1 MLGISSGGRIGGG
14 DGSGAGGGGEGG
26 GGEGGGGEGGGGEG
40 GGTNTGGGV
49 LTTSS
54 PFASIVL
61 TEWIVA
67 VVFELSSSAERMSDS
82 TRAPSDS
89 YAV

>member
-14 DGSGAGGGGEGG
+14 DGSGA
-26 GGEGGGGEGGGGEG
+26 GGGGEGGGGEG

>member
-14 DGSGAGGGGEGG
+14 DGSGAGG